1 MAPTEPGRNGRVLV
15 VNDTA
20 WSATILARMLAEDG
34 HEVDTAQN
42 GAMALAKIQ
51 ERRYDLIVWDMRGPE
66 DPVLCDGLE
75 RLEPDRVPRIVRI
88 TGTTSQPPSTCS

>member
-1 MAPTEPGRNGRVLV
+1 MEPTLPGKGGRVLV

-34 HEVDTAQN
+34 HEVDTAAN

-51 ERRYDLIVWDMRGPE
+51 ERSYDLIVWDMRGPE
-66 DPVLCDGLE
+66 DPVLCDGLD
-75 RLEPDRVPRIVRI
+75 RLSPDRVPRIVRI
-88 TGTTSQPPSTCS
+88 TGTTTPPPRRP